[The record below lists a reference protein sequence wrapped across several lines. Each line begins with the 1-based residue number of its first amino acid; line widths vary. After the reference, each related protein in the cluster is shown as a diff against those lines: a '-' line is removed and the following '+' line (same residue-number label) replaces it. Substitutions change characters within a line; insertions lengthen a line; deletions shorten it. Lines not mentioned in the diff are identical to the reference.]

1 MKQKIKKFIE
11 KRCSVIS
18 EDFLIKWQ
26 TGSVVIF
33 TGAGMST
40 ESGLPDFRSGK
51 GLWKQFDPMRLAT
64 VQAMKN
70 NYDEFHAFYSLRLQ
84 QAIDVKPNQGH
95 CILSD
100 WEKRGW
106 IKSVITQNV
115 DGLHQAAGSKN
126 VIELHG
132 RLGNIRCIYCDE
144 KSSERNFLEKAPC
157 SHCGGRLRPGVV
169 LFGENLPVLAFES
182 AQADSRNAQIFL
194 ALGSSLQVSPA
205 NYLPQEAKQKGA
217 FLGLCNR
224 DQTLLDSIFDIRS
237 RANITDF
244 LIELNE
250 KLIAI
255 N

>member
-1 MKQKIKKFIE
+1 M
-11 KRCSVIS
+11 IS
-18 EDFLIKWQ
+18 EDFLAKWQ
-26 TGSVVIF
+26 SGSVVIF

-40 ESGLPDFRSGK
+40 ESGLPDFRSGE

-95 CILSD
+95 LILSE
-100 WEKRGW
+100 WERKGW
-106 IKSVITQNV
+106 IKSIITQNV
-115 DGLHQAAGSKN
+115 DGLHQAAGSEN

-132 RLGNIRCIYCDE
+132 RLGDIRCICCE
-144 KSSERNFLEKAPC
+144 QKSSEINFLEKTPC
-157 SHCGGRLRPGVV
+157 SHCGALLRPGVV
-169 LFGENLPVLAFES
+169 LFGESLPLGAFEKAQVDSKS
-182 AQADSRNAQIFL
+182 AQVFL

-224 DQTLLDSIFDIRS
+224 DQTPLDSIFNIRS
-237 RANITDF
+237 NANITDF
-244 LIELNE
+244 LLEVDE
-250 KLIAI
+250 KLATMNQKGIYP
-255 N
+255 NV